1 MWQLLSRPRKKER
14 GRETKGGRRAERR
27 EEKRRTEIGIVSTAG
42 ERFTPLKLFYRL
54 TKKDQNQIW

>member
-1 MWQLLSRPRKKER
+1 MAATITAKKER
-14 GRETKGGRRAERR
+14 KGERNEGGRRRAGRR